1 MGHSQ
6 WRNFLF
12 IQAIVAHICVLRPA
26 ASVSVRF
33 KSNQCYGQVQIGDSD
48 SETFDDDRWDFNN
61 SEVLCRNSNCGT
73 ALKSQATPTPK
84 NPDFLCMGNEKSFI
98 ECQRNNNKTQS
109 SANKPVVVCS
119 DAFSP
124 PRISLT
130 LPNGTSINSSHAEI
144 PRGSSFAIKC
154 TVDSIPDRS
163 KTFSLK
169 YIGNSTNITELKSNR
184 TASFNIS
191 VADYN
196 NEGNYSCT
204 YEVNL
209 NEIYK
214 SDESGW
220 IHVIVRDPWW
230 KLLLYILP
238 AGVLVLLLMVLLVAC
253 LVCRR
258 RKRAEKPSG
267 VVLNQVT
274 VRNSCID
281 DEEEEDYVNVE
292 PVETNSLGTE
302 EMDEKDND
310 SHDYEDPEQD
320 KSDSSDDE
328 HDYEDPNVGPVAPA
342 DATKEQSEEEDSS
355 DEHDYEN
362 PNVGPVAPADATKEQ
377 SEEEDSSDDG
387 EDYVNL
393 VEQTVDIYGEELDI
407 YQNL

>member
-12 IQAIVAHICVLRPA
+12 IQAIAAHICVLRPA

-33 KSNQCYGQVQIGDSD
+33 KSNPCYGQVQIGDSD

-84 NPDFLCMGNEKSFI
+84 NPDFLCTGNEKSFI
-98 ECQRNNNKTQS
+98 ECQRKNNKTQS
-109 SANKPVVVCS
+109 SANKAVVVCS

-130 LPNGTSINSSHAEI
+130 LPNGTSINSPHAEI

-154 TVDSIPDRS
+154 TVDSIPGKS

-169 YIGNSTNITELKSNR
+169 YNGNSTNIPELESNR
-184 TASFNIS
+184 TASFNIP

-196 NEGNYSCT
+196 DEGNYSCT
-204 YEVNL
+204 YAVDL

-253 LVCRR
+253 VVCRR
-258 RKRAEKPSG
+258 RKPAEKPSD

-281 DEEEEDYVNVE
+281 DEEEEEGDYVNVE

-328 HDYEDPNVGPVAPA
+328 HDYE
-342 DATKEQSEEEDSS
+342 
-355 DEHDYEN
+355 N
-362 PNVGPVAPADATKEQ
+362 PNVGPVAPADVTKEQ
-377 SEEEDSSDDG
+377 SEEEDSSDDE